1 MLSIQLTNFIEAGT
15 DEAGRGCL
23 AGPVTA
29 AAVILPQDLN
39 LPFLNDSKKLTE
51 KQRNILRP
59 QIENQAI
66 AFSVAHVFQ
75 EEIDRIN
82 ILKASIK
89 AMHLALEQLQKSP
102 EYIVVDG
109 NKFFSFNEIPH
120 QCIVKGDGKFQN
132 IAAASVLAKTYR
144 DDYMKKINAD
154 FPVYGWDQNKGYPT
168 LSHRAAIQKYGSTP
182 HHRKSFQLLPRQLE
196 IDF

>member
-1 MLSIQLTNFIEAGT
+1 
-15 DEAGRGCL
+15 
-23 AGPVTA
+23 
-29 AAVILPQDLN
+29 
-39 LPFLNDSKKLTE
+39 
-51 KQRNILRP
+51 
-59 QIENQAI
+59 
-66 AFSVAHVFQ
+66 
-75 EEIDRIN
+75 
-82 ILKASIK
+82 
-89 AMHLALEQLQKSP
+89 MHLALEQLQKSP

-168 LSHRAAIQKYGSTP
+168 QSHRAAIQKYGSTP